1 MNKQSLITLILLAI
15 MCTANLSLAQ
25 TPTIQTAAELFKAQ
39 KWDEAAKLYEEI
51 VKTEPGNGRAWYFL
65 AMSRHSLGQYQPAV
79 EAFQKNI
86 AISNN
91 PNAMYNLACA
101 YSRLKQTDQAFDWLE
116 KSLKSGIGPGINLST
131 DADLENLRSDVRFKA
146 MLEIYDRKTKPC
158 MFVPEARQFDFW
170 VGDWDV
176 YSVQGQKV
184 ASSRIE
190 SFSEG
195 CGILENWTTVG
206 NTGKSINYFDT
217 NTKKWTQLWV
227 GSGGAAT
234 MYVGEY
240 ADNKMV
246 IDSVITNKDGK
257 KTINRMTFFHLDTN
271 TVRQLGEASND
282 DGKIWTP
289 TFDFKY
295 IRKK

>member
-1 MNKQSLITLILLAI
+1 MRVQ
-15 MCTANLSLAQ
+15 
-25 TPTIQTAAELFKAQ
+25 
-39 KWDEAAKLYEEI
+39 W
-51 VKTEPGNGRAWYFL
+51 
-65 AMSRHSLGQYQPAV
+65 
-79 EAFQKNI
+79 
-86 AISNN
+86 
-91 PNAMYNLACA
+91 
-101 YSRLKQTDQAFDWLE
+101 
-116 KSLKSGIGPGINLST
+116 
-131 DADLENLRSDVRFKA
+131 FKA